1 MLPNDTS
8 IFTSK
13 CSEISIGKDLP
24 NIEICLLPLPLS
36 PTYVFANR
44 GGNICTVE
52 LYSAKSMFTVIALF
66 RNHLESISL
75 ILLFCLIIDSGSN
88 SISQRRNQIQIQS
101 PTSQHCQFLITLFL
115 PTATTCVYQLL
126 KTHCFEEVILKLN
139 VKVYVAS
146 YTCFRGT
153 MTKALYILE
162 NKFIFGITC

>member
-1 MLPNDTS
+1 MLLHLKGECPMLPNDTS

-88 SISQRRNQIQIQS
+88 SISQRRNQIHA
-101 PTSQHCQFLITLFL
+101 PL
-115 PTATTCVYQLL
+115 PNTAGSSSLSFYPPPPPVCIS
-126 KTHCFEEVILKLN
+126 F
-139 VKVYVAS
+139 
-146 YTCFRGT
+146 
-153 MTKALYILE
+153 
-162 NKFIFGITC
+162 